1 MVNMDFEVFEYNG
14 NSFSVFEELDYFIV
28 VVNDETYLLN
38 SMADVKEFIQYYI
51 PDDFTSDID

>member
-1 MVNMDFEVFEYNG
+1 MDFEVFEYNG

-38 SMADVKEFIQYYI
+38 SMADVREFIQYYI
-51 PDDFTSDID
+51 PDDFTSHID

>member
-1 MVNMDFEVFEYNG
+1 MDFEVFEYNG

-38 SMADVKEFIQYYI
+38 SMADVKEFIQYYT
-51 PDDFTSDID
+51 PDDFTGDIY